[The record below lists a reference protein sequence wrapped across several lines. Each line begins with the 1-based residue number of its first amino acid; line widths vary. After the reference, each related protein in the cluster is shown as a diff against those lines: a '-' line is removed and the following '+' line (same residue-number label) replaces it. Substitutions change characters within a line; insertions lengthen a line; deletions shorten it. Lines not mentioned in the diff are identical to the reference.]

1 MAAHALV
8 TLAVPLLQVRAWH
21 RHSCRERAG
30 AEAMAELSRS
40 SWCPAVTSWDVVPT
54 VGDTVVLRA
63 TTATE
68 GDVMVKVALSD
79 AAGHGL
85 DRHAAALAHLGG
97 VDGVRGC
104 VPELVA
110 RGSLGRH
117 RCVVERAAS
126 GSSLTIGSD
135 KGSTSSALQ
144 LMAGVHL
151 ATAHEPPQGIGP
163 LHEVVGADLARVA
176 QVCRTDTRRRTVAG
190 LTEALAVGLGAQRLV
205 TSVVHGDFWPGNVL
219 AVGEPGRRQATSIVD
234 WERASPSG
242 LPELDLVH
250 YLLDVH
256 PGGFADGV
264 GASLTSPDGTVGEWL
279 AAAGVQ
285 VPNPQLGRKL
295 CTVLAWLG
303 HVGAGLETTRRF
315 GAGPLWI
322 RNEVSSVLDV
332 LGADAGLLD
341 DLADGRG

>member
-1 MAAHALV
+1 VAAHVLV

-30 AEAMAELSRS
+30 AEMLAELGRS
-40 SWCPAVTSWDVVPT
+40 PWFPAVAAWSAVPT

-63 TTATE
+63 TTVAE
-68 GDVMVKVALSD
+68 GDVMVKVALSE
-79 AAGHGL
+79 AASGGL
-85 DRHAAALAHLGG
+85 DRHAGMLRHLAD
-97 VDGVRGC
+97 VDGARSC

-110 RGSLGRH
+110 RGSIGH
-117 RCVVERAAS
+117 HHCVVERAVA
-126 GSSLTIGSD
+126 GSPLTVAPD
-135 KGSTSSALQ
+135 EGSTTTALQ
-144 LMAGVHL
+144 LMAAVHV
-151 ATAHEPPQGIGP
+151 ATAHEQPHGIGS
-163 LHEVVGADLARVA
+163 LHEAVGTYLARVA
-176 QVCRTDTRRRTVAG
+176 RVCRTDTRRRTVAG
-190 LTEALAVGLGAQRLV
+190 LTEVLAVGLGAQRLV

-219 AVGEPGRRQATSIVD
+219 AVGDPGRRLATSIVD

-264 GASLTSPDGTVGEWL
+264 RASLTSPDGTVGEWL
-279 AAAGVQ
+279 AAAGVCA
-285 VPNPQLGRKL
+285 PNPQLGRKL

-315 GAGPLWI
+315 GAGPLWV

-332 LGADAGLLD
+332 LGADAGLLAE
-341 DLADGRG
+341 LADGRG

>member
-1 MAAHALV
+1 MAVPALA

-21 RHSCRERAG
+21 RPSCRGRIGVEV
-30 AEAMAELSRS
+30 MAELRRS
-40 SWCPAVTSWDVVPT
+40 SWCPAVTSWSAVPT

-63 TTATE
+63 TTAAE
-68 GDVMVKVALSD
+68 GDVMVKVALSG
-79 AAGHGL
+79 AASSGL
-85 DRHAAALAHLGG
+85 DRHAAMLVHLAE
-97 VDGVRGC
+97 VDGARSR

-110 RGSLGRH
+110 RGSLGGR
-117 RCVVERAAS
+117 RCVVERASA
-126 GSSLTIGSD
+126 GSSLAVGVD
-135 KGSTSSALQ
+135 EGSTITALQ
-144 LMAGVHL
+144 LMAGVHI
-151 ATAHEPPQGIGP
+151 ATARERPQGIGP

-176 QVCRTDTRRRTVAG
+176 QVCRTDVRRRTVAG
-190 LTEALAVGLGAQRLV
+190 LAEMLALGLGAQPLV

-264 GASLTSPDGTVGEWL
+264 GASLAAPESTIGEWL
-279 AAAGVQ
+279 GATE
-285 VPNPQLGRKL
+285 VPVLNPQLGRKL
-295 CTVLAWLG
+295 CTMLVWLG
-303 HVGAGLETTRRF
+303 HVGAGLEATRRF

-332 LGADAGLLD
+332 LGADAGLLA